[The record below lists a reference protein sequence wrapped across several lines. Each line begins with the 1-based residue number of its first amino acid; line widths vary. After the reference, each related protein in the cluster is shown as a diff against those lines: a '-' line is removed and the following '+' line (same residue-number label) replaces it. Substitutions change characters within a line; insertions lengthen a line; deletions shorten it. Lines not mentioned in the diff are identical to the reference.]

1 MSYQIELRH
10 FKYFQVLA
18 YELNF
23 RKAAELLFIS
33 QPGLSRQIKQME
45 EIFEVSLFDRSK
57 KKVELTAAGIYLK
70 DEVDLLFNHLETIRR
85 QLGNISQGKEAELRI
100 GFLGSAAQKVV
111 PELVLSLSR
120 EYPGIQTMLNEMP
133 NKLQIE
139 LLEKDKLD
147 LAFVR
152 LHRLPDGIS
161 RHLIHQDTFSLVL
174 PKEHVVNEANFNS
187 LNDFKEEPFI
197 FFSSEDSPFYHEL
210 ITSICEDNGF
220 RPKVFHKSV
229 NALTIFKLVEEG
241 LGIAIVPTSLQYGYN
256 LDVKFIEL
264 KHIIQRT
271 ELYVAWK
278 ETNRNPVM
286 KNVIELLLRNSK
298 AE

>member
-1 MSYQIELRH
+1 MGYQIELRH
-10 FKYFQVLA
+10 LKYFQILA
-18 YELNF
+18 QELKF

-45 EIFEVSLFDRSK
+45 EIFNVSLFDRSK
-57 KKVELTAAGIYLK
+57 KKVELTAAGLYLK
-70 DEVDLLFNHLETIRR
+70 EEADFLFNHLETIRR
-85 QLGNISQGKEAELRI
+85 QLDNISQGKETELRI

-111 PELVLSLSR
+111 PELVLSLNR
-120 EYPGIQTMLNEMP
+120 EYPGIQTILDEMP
-133 NKLQIE
+133 NRLQIE

-152 LHRLPDGIS
+152 LHRLPEGIS
-161 RHLIHQDTFSLVL
+161 RHLIHRDTFSLVL
-174 PKEHVVNEANFNS
+174 PMEHIANAANFKTIR
-187 LNDFKEEPFI
+187 DFSNEPFI
-197 FFSSEDSPFYHEL
+197 FFSSEDSPFYHDL
-210 ITSICEDNGF
+210 ITGICEDHGF

-256 LDVKFIEL
+256 LKVKFIEL
-264 KHIIQRT
+264 KHISQRT

-278 ETNRNPVM
+278 ESNRNPAL
-286 KNVIELLLRNSK
+286 KNVVELLLREK
-298 AE
+298 RT